1 MEDLR
6 GHSTMSKTSLNLSK
20 HRHMKFFY
28 SNDFQK
34 CYNLLPEDIRDKVNE
49 KLALF
54 LTNSR
59 LPSLRIKKMKG
70 FEDIWE
76 GRITKSYR
84 FTFQIKGDVYIL
96 RKAGPHYILKN
107 P

>member
-1 MEDLR
+1 M
-6 GHSTMSKTSLNLSK
+6 
-20 HRHMKFFY
+20 
-28 SNDFQK
+28 
-34 CYNLLPEDIRDKVNE
+34 LPENIQDKVNK
-49 KLALF
+49 KLVLF

-59 LPSLRIKKMKG
+59 LLSLRIKKMKG

-96 RKAGPHYILKN
+96 NTNKTIILRRSMIQKSFARK
-107 P
+107 